1 MRSDVRT
8 LGRFQFDGVGCVGG
22 VAAGVGV
29 LTTTTLP
36 SPLNAASRAARG
48 NLQAPGIG
56 WSFVRKTVSQKVSTI
71 SRRRGAPLWNENA
84 CAAHRAGPLAEKRR
98 RPASFFDSFL
108 IAWAITE
115 VELQNRRM
123 RRSAPLGFVLT
134 QPSVRLGNKQRDM
147 LITDAA
153 DSRPGPL

>member
-29 LTTTTLP
+29 FTTTTLP

-48 NLQAPGIG
+48 NLQAPGIV

-84 CAAHRAGPLAEKRR
+84 CAAHRGRTPGRITAQA
-98 RPASFFDSFL
+98 DQFL
-108 IAWAITE
+108 RFLLNRVGNHGGRATE
-115 VELQNRRM
+115 SQD
-123 RRSAPLGFVLT
+123 ATICTPW
-134 QPSVRLGNKQRDM
+134 VRAYPTVSTPWKQ
-147 LITDAA
+147 TTGHAYH
-153 DSRPGPL
+153 